1 LTVTNVTQV
10 LKERRLKQKA
20 QQVQEQLQQYPSVL
34 DQHRILLEGLM
45 EQYTQVLAK
54 ATSALS
60 SIASNTESINHVQGC
75 LHALQKDV
83 KLMRTR
89 VGVHSRRSR
98 KLLHPSGTG
107 ARSPISTLPSEV
119 LMLVYAFLPVG
130 DLLCRVPVVCR
141 DWHHRCADD
150 AVWEPIY
157 ELWYGDLPN
166 PDQDRWVCGLDPQGP
181 TDWAPAK
188 SCKAEPFKLQVLSR
202 LSRGETCKREWK
214 AALEHLEAITPED
227 AHGFSRIQ
235 QPPPGLERVVD
246 AVCLLLGRPPDWVDG
261 RRLLMDASYRL
272 NLLHYQW
279 QSMPKSLVQRLSAIV
294 WDPESCAEMQT
305 TQFGAAL
312 AKWVRAVYFCRLHL
326 PCPIRVSAIPEKAL
340 GGKLKALERDRVQLQ
355 EELERL
361 LGKRKAQTRLMT
373 LVAQELEGLLDRF
386 PSVPHVRGPILR
398 RPWPPTNA
406 AADAVDS

>member
-1 LTVTNVTQV
+1 MRTCRACPIV
-10 LKERRLKQKA
+10 LC
-20 QQVQEQLQQYPSVL
+20 
-34 DQHRILLEGLM
+34 
-45 EQYTQVLAK
+45 TQVLAK

-214 AALEHLEAITPED
+214 AALEHLEAITPEV
-227 AHGFSRIQ
+227 H
-235 QPPPGLERVVD
+235 VVCCCRGCW
-246 AVCLLLGRPPDWVDG
+246 ALLLVINSGCSSSKMVPAQAPGRVM
-261 RRLLMDASYRL
+261 L
-272 NLLHYQW
+272 
-279 QSMPKSLVQRLSAIV
+279 
-294 WDPESCAEMQT
+294 
-305 TQFGAAL
+305 
-312 AKWVRAVYFCRLHL
+312 
-326 PCPIRVSAIPEKAL
+326 
-340 GGKLKALERDRVQLQ
+340 
-355 EELERL
+355 
-361 LGKRKAQTRLMT
+361 
-373 LVAQELEGLLDRF
+373 RF
-386 PSVPHVRGPILR
+386 
-398 RPWPPTNA
+398 
-406 AADAVDS
+406 